1 MPSLLCSSQILVG
14 WELGQSIPTVF
25 HTVPELSLWTEE
37 IEWSHPSTMSSYSVI
52 PFNIQRNWIWIS
64 SNGRYYSSILILD
77 WFLEAML
84 VPGPPPFMSER
95 KKGSWVWLWYSI
107 FMNYSIGKECYVFIS
122 FNIRPY
128 NGKLQSLVTPLPF
141 RDFWWNWISLVSS
154 WNERGQWNYETTRH
168 NQWTLLIRTVEF
180 LVSNGLNIN

>member
-1 MPSLLCSSQILVG
+1 MRECNGLLFYLWITIAAMPSLLCSLQILVG

-77 WFLEAML
+77 GFLEAML

-107 FMNYSIGKECYVFIS
+107 LWITALEKNVTCSYHLIS
-122 FNIRPY
+122 GHIMANCNP
-128 NGKLQSLVTPLPF
+128 
-141 RDFWWNWISLVSS
+141 
-154 WNERGQWNYETTRH
+154 
-168 NQWTLLIRTVEF
+168 
-180 LVSNGLNIN
+180 